1 MAVGK
6 KPGLPVKKIIPPWL
20 ILIVLAMFGF
30 ALLGDRGVLR
40 ALQSYH
46 HKQNLEQ
53 KLSVLQEQKEQLRV
67 EIRLLQK
74 DRDYW
79 EQLARKEL
87 GMVREGELIY
97 QFSNESSSKMVNE

>member
-1 MAVGK
+1 MVTGK
-6 KPGLPVKKIIPPWL
+6 EPAPPVKKMFPPWL
-20 ILIVLAMFGF
+20 ILIVLVMLGF

-40 ALQSYH
+40 ALQTYN
-46 HKQNLEQ
+46 HKQELEKQ
-53 KLSVLQEQKEQLRV
+53 MYELQAEQQQLRE
-67 EIRLLQK
+67 EIQLLRK

-97 QFSNESSSKMVNE
+97 QFSDDDQAPK

>member
-1 MAVGK
+1 MAEDK
-6 KPGLPVKKIIPPWL
+6 EPDSPVKKMIPSWL
-20 ILIVLAMFGF
+20 ILIVLAMFCF
-30 ALLGDRGVLR
+30 ALLGERGALR

-46 HKQNLEQ
+46 YKQDLEQ
-53 KLSVLQEQKEQLRV
+53 KLSALQSQKEQLRE
-67 EIRLLQK
+67 EIRLLQN

-97 QFSNESSSKMVNE
+97 QFSGEDNSRKLNK

>member
-1 MAVGK
+1 LAAGK
-6 KPGLPVKKIIPPWL
+6 EPGMPVKKIFPSWL

-30 ALLGDRGVLR
+30 ALLGERGVLR

-46 HKQNLEQ
+46 HKQDLEQ
-53 KLSVLQEQKEQLRV
+53 KLTVLQDQKEQLRE

-97 QFSNESSSKMVNE
+97 QFSDESNSKMVNE

>member
-1 MAVGK
+1 MAADK
-6 KPGLPVKKIIPPWL
+6 QPGLPATKIIPLWL
-20 ILIVLAMFGF
+20 ILIVLVMFGF
-30 ALLGDRGVLR
+30 ALLGERGALR
-40 ALQSYH
+40 AMQSHKY
-46 HKQNLEQ
+46 KQNLELQ
-53 KLSVLQEQKEQLRV
+53 RSKLQEQKTQLRE

-97 QFSNESSSKMVNE
+97 QFSAEGRSHPAGE

>member
-1 MAVGK
+1 MAAGK
-6 KPGLPVKKIIPPWL
+6 EPGLPVKKIFPFWL

-30 ALLGDRGVLR
+30 ALLGERGVLR

-46 HKQNLEQ
+46 HKQDLEQ
-53 KLSVLQEQKEQLRV
+53 TLLLLQEQKEQLRE

-97 QFSNESSSKMVNE
+97 QFSDESNSKMVNE

>member
-1 MAVGK
+1 MAAGK
-6 KPGLPVKKIIPPWL
+6 EPVLPAKKIFPPWL
-20 ILIVLAMFGF
+20 ILIVLAMLGF

-46 HKQNLEQ
+46 HKQELEQ
-53 KLSVLQEQKEQLRV
+53 ELKTLQEDQQRLRE
-67 EIRLLQK
+67 EIRLLRK

-87 GMVREGELIY
+87 GLVREGELIY
-97 QFSNESSSKMVNE
+97 QFSGDEDSTGSGR

>member
-1 MAVGK
+1 MSAGK
-6 KPGLPVKKIIPPWL
+6 KPGLPVKKMIPFWL

-30 ALLGDRGVLR
+30 ALLGERGTLR

-46 HKQNLEQ
+46 HKQDLEQ
-53 KLSVLQEQKEQLRV
+53 QLTALQEQKAQLRE
-67 EIRLLQK
+67 EIQLLQK

-97 QFSNESSSKMVNE
+97 QFSDESSSQ

>member
-1 MAVGK
+1 MAAGK
-6 KPGLPVKKIIPPWL
+6 EPGLPVKKILPSWL

-30 ALLGDRGVLR
+30 ALLGERGVLR
-40 ALQSYH
+40 ALQSHH
-46 HKQNLEQ
+46 HKQDLEQ
-53 KLSVLQEQKEQLRV
+53 NLLLLQNQKEQLRD

-97 QFSNESSSKMVNE
+97 QFSDESNSKMVDE

>member
-1 MAVGK
+1 MAAGK
-6 KPGLPVKKIIPPWL
+6 EKNLPVRKMIPPWL
-20 ILIVLAMFGF
+20 ILIVLAMFCF
-30 ALLGDRGVLR
+30 ALLGERGALR
-40 ALQSYH
+40 ALQSYR
-46 HKQNLEQ
+46 HKQDLELQ
-53 KLSVLQEQKEQLRV
+53 LSTLQEQKVQLRE

-97 QFSNESSSKMVNE
+97 QFSDESNSKMVNE